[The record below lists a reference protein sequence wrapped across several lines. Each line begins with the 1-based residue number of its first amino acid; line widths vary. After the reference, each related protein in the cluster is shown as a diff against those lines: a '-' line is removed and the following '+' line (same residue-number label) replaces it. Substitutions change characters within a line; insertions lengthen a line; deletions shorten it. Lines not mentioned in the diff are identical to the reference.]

1 MKAIARSL
9 VVVLVAVL
17 TVPALVVSVAIT
29 SAVQLLAATALIMG
43 GTQHPLSEIGDTD
56 DFVNAYFGQAMGNYI
71 AHGTGNSGE
80 ITTYAVVYP
89 AEFFPAF
96 GTTTFENSVSD
107 GVGNLGHCL
116 GASAG
121 TCTVNHNPGV
131 NGNGDPPTPG
141 DGEYFIVFGYSQ
153 SAVVASL
160 VKNQMI
166 EDAELNPYLDG
177 TEFFLVSNPMRPN
190 GGILARGFE
199 GFTIPIIGIPFYG
212 PTKNSCGGPTCSPD
226 DDYVLPTV
234 DAAAQYD
241 FLGGDAPA
249 RLSPLA
255 FANSIASYAL
265 LHGNMPTHSM
275 DGTTPTI
282 VSQGEYGDT
291 KYYMVTAPRLP
302 LLMLLEQ
309 AGVPGPALALP
320 DALLRVWIEDKYRR
334 DLSPGQHVK
343 FQLSPIGNPINLVG
357 NMLGAI
363 PVGIDDTIQQ
373 ATGPNS
379 TLRPLGTA
387 DVYRPFGVGGPVYDK
402 TTGEEAEDNVGLPL
416 NTAEATPE
424 ITSEVT
430 PEPTTEAPVELSQ
443 PQQAAKQK
451 AAKDQNNVIEAS
463 DGQTPD
469 ASAPSK
475 TTRPRP
481 LQVIRESLNFNPPK
495 RPSGIRPGN
504 GPLSRIVKT
513 LTGHRPKATETDS
526 DHNDPS
532 QGGDSE

>member
-9 VVVLVAVL
+9 VVILVAVL

-43 GTQHPLSEIGDTD
+43 GTQHPLSSTGDTD
-56 DFVNAYFGQAMGNYI
+56 AFVNEYFGQALNHYI
-71 AHGTGNSGE
+71 VHGTGQNGE
-80 ITTYAVVYP
+80 ITPYAVVYP

-116 GASAG
+116 GAAAG
-121 TCTVNHNPGV
+121 TCSVNNNPGV
-131 NGNGDPPTPG
+131 NGNGNPPAPG

-166 EDAELNPYLDG
+166 EDGDLNPYLDG
-177 TEFFLVSNPMRPN
+177 TEFFLVSNPMRAN

-212 PTKNSCGGPTCSPD
+212 PTKNSCDGPTCSPD
-226 DDYVLPTV
+226 DDYVFPTV

-265 LHGNMPTHSM
+265 LHGNMPTRNID
-275 DGTTPTI
+275 DGVDKDVQI
-282 VSQGEYGDT
+282 VYQGKYGDT
-291 KYYMVTAPRLP
+291 TYYMVTAPRLP

-363 PVGIDDTIQQ
+363 PVGIDDTVQQ

-387 DVYRPFGVGGPVYDK
+387 NVYRPFGVGGPVYDK
-402 TTGEEAEDNVGLPL
+402 TTGEQAEDNVGVP
-416 NTAEATPE
+416 NPTPEVTSEATPE
-424 ITSEVT
+424 ITPEAPLALT
-430 PEPTTEAPVELSQ
+430 QPEP
-443 PQQAAKQK
+443 AAKQA
-451 AAKDQNNVIEAS
+451 AAKEQTNVIEAQQ
-463 DGQTPD
+463 GETPD

-475 TTRPRP
+475 ATRPRP

-495 RPSGIRPGN
+495 RPLGIRPGN

-513 LTGHRPKATETDS
+513 LTGQRPTGTKANQPDNEPSDS
-526 DHNDPS
+526 
-532 QGGDSE
+532 GDSE